1 MKSLG
6 ISMLLAAIVLAA
18 IIAVISC
25 SGGNG
30 NGSGT
35 SSGTSGVS
43 QGVVTAKGSV
53 VVNGIEY
60 STTNATITIDDSA
73 GVENDLKVGMTVKV
87 QGSSNDS
94 TGQGIATKVEARD
107 ALEGTIDFINSASQ
121 TITVMGQAVQIED
134 NVTRLNDDDSVK
146 IFSSAAFA
154 VGDVVEVNGYADDNG
169 GLHATRVAKKTSG
182 EFEAKG
188 FVGSLA
194 PSSFNLSRNSG
205 GIAFITVNY
214 STGQLPAGA
223 ANGSLVQVKTT
234 AAPVASEVTA
244 SLIKLEDKLG
254 ATGEKAEVEG
264 IVTSGTP
271 ADFVINGQ
279 QILTSASTVYEG
291 GSSSDIATGVKLE
304 AEGTL
309 NSSGAIVAGRIS
321 FRSNIRIEA
330 NASAVTATGLSV
342 LGKLVAIN
350 PLTRFDGAQP
360 VNDDHIEVRAI
371 IDRNGNLIATRIKI
385 LGTST
390 KAFLQGPVTAQNS
403 AAGTLT
409 ILGYTLVADGS
420 SEWRVSSTPGEL
432 PVNKAAFYA
441 QLKTNISVVKV
452 KWDPFNLITDPIK
465 EAEIE
470 LGR

>member
-1 MKSLG
+1 MKSLEKN
-6 ISMLLAAIVLAA
+6 MLLAAIVLAA
-18 IIAVISC
+18 MAAVISC

-30 NGSGT
+30 NGT
-35 SSGTSGVS
+35 SSGISGVS

-60 STTNATITIDDSA
+60 STTNAAITLDDSS

-94 TGQGIATKVEARD
+94 TGQGTATKVEARD

-121 TITVMGQAVQIED
+121 TITVMGQTVQIED
-134 NVTRLNDDDSVK
+134 NVTRLNDDDTVK

-169 GLHATRVAKKTSG
+169 GLRATRVAKKASG

-188 FVGSLA
+188 FVGSLGA
-194 PSSFNLSRNSG
+194 SSFNLSRNSG
-205 GIAFITVNY
+205 GIPFIKVNY
-214 STGQLPAGA
+214 SPGQLPAGA

-234 AAPVASEVTA
+234 AAPVASAVTA

-264 IVTSGTP
+264 IVTSGTL

-291 GSSSDIATGVKLE
+291 GSSSDFAPGVKLE

-309 NSSGAIVAGRIS
+309 NSSGAIVAGKIS

-330 NASAVTATGLSV
+330 DASAVTATGLSV
-342 LGKLVAIN
+342 LGKPVAIN
-350 PLTRFDGAQP
+350 PLTRFDSAQP
-360 VNDDHIEVRAI
+360 VEGNHIEVRAI
-371 IDRNGNLIATRIKI
+371 IDRNGNLIATRIKV
-385 LGTST
+385 LGASS
-390 KAFLQGPVTAQNS
+390 KAFLQGPVTAQSS

-409 ILGYTLVADGS
+409 ILGITLLTDGN